1 MSRAIDERRRR
12 SGVFRHLLGVSVR
25 FIVDDA
31 TLAKC
36 QEIISYRFG
45 DVELLRQALTHA
57 SAAENRSS
65 SNERME
71 FLGDAVLGM
80 VICQEIFT
88 RNPDLTEG
96 QMTKIKSS
104 VVSRRTCARV
114 ADKLGIAE
122 MLHLGKGVG
131 STRHIPTSISA
142 AVFESVIGAIYLDAG
157 LSAAQKFIIDHMS
170 DEIAVATASE
180 HQSNYKSLLQ
190 QHIQQD
196 IGATPRYDLVD
207 EKGPDHSKC
216 FEVAVR
222 VNGRQYPSAWGKT
235 KKQAEQKAALA
246 ALLELGV
253 LTDTDLDSDEETRE
267 GKMLCA
273 DAEPS

>member
-1 MSRAIDERRRR
+1 M
-12 SGVFRHLLGVSVR
+12 
-25 FIVDDA
+25 DD
-31 TLAKC
+31 TVLAEC
-36 QEIISYRFG
+36 QEIISYRFS

-57 SAAENRSS
+57 SAATNRSA

-88 RNPDLTEG
+88 RNPDLAEG

-104 VVSRRTCARV
+104 VVSRQTCAVV

-122 MLHLGKGVG
+122 MLHLGKGIG
-131 STRHIPTSISA
+131 SDRRIPTSISA
-142 AVFESVIGAIYLDAG
+142 AVFESVIGAIYLDGG
-157 LSAAQKFIIDHMS
+157 LEGAQKFIIDQMS
-170 DEIAVATASE
+170 DHIAQATASE

-190 QHIQQD
+190 QHIQQQA
-196 IGATPRYDLVD
+196 GATPRYDLVD

-222 VNGRQYPSAWGKT
+222 VNGRQYPSAWGNT

-246 ALLELGV
+246 ALLELGI
-253 LTDTDLDSDEETRE
+253 LTEEDVESGEATE
-267 GKMLCA
+267 GH
-273 DAEPS
+273 

>member
-1 MSRAIDERRRR
+1 M
-12 SGVFRHLLGVSVR
+12 
-25 FIVDDA
+25 DDA
-31 TLAKC
+31 ILAKC
-36 QEIISYRFG
+36 QKIISYRFD
-45 DVELLRQALTHA
+45 DVRLLRQALTHA
-57 SAAENRSS
+57 SAAANRSA

-80 VICQEIFT
+80 VICQEVFT
-88 RNPDLTEG
+88 SNPDLAEG

-104 VVSRRTCARV
+104 VVSRRTCAKV
-114 ADKLGIAE
+114 ADKLGIAD
-122 MLHLGKGVG
+122 MLHLGKGIG
-131 STRHIPTSISA
+131 SARCIPTSISA

-157 LSAAQKFIIDHMS
+157 LSAAQKFIIDQLN

-190 QHIQQD
+190 QHVQQHSST
-196 IGATPRYDLVD
+196 TPKYDLVD

-222 VNGRQYPSAWGKT
+222 VNCRQYPSAWGNT

-253 LTDTDLDSDEETRE
+253 LTE
-267 GKMLCA
+267 
-273 DAEPS
+273 AEPESAEQAQRGKTPGTSAEPH

>member
-1 MSRAIDERRRR
+1 M
-12 SGVFRHLLGVSVR
+12 
-25 FIVDDA
+25 DDA
-31 TLAKC
+31 DLEKC
-36 QEIISYRFG
+36 QEIISYRFN

-57 SAAENRSS
+57 SAAADRSA

-88 RNPDLTEG
+88 HNPDLAEG

-104 VVSRRTCARV
+104 IVSRQTCAKV
-114 ADKLGIAE
+114 ADKLGIADL
-122 MLHLGKGVG
+122 LHLGKGIG
-131 STRHIPTSISA
+131 SSRRIPASISA

-157 LSAAQKFIIDHMS
+157 LPASQKFIIDQMG
-170 DEIAVATASE
+170 DEIAGATASE

-190 QHIQQD
+190 QHMQQHA
-196 IGATPRYDLVD
+196 GATPKYDLVD

-222 VNGRQYPSAWGKT
+222 VNGRQYPSAWGNT

-246 ALLELGV
+246 ALIELGV
-253 LTDTDLDSDEETRE
+253 LTEADLESTEETE
-267 GKMLCA
+267 GR
-273 DAEPS
+273 